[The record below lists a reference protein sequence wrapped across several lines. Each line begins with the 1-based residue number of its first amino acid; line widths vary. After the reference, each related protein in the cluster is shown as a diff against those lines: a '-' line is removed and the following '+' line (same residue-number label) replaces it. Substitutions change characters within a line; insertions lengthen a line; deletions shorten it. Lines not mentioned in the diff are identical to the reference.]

1 MKKKVL
7 IIFKYPHEWNEEV
20 IKKLE
25 NNYKVEFLYINEL
38 KSKYF
43 KGIIDEINVLI
54 KSKDIEITVFDA
66 DYYKFIN
73 LFFIK
78 EINSKKKILI
88 TQDDLELHE
97 LNAVTASSCDVILS
111 ACPLSVLKY
120 KEKGY
125 DSYYFPPENLKINEN
140 NYQKRDYDVIFF
152 GHLTPDRKE
161 ILDYISNAGISVKIL
176 GNEIGGLRLPRD
188 KFLETIKKAKIVL
201 NLSKSRDAKSIRN
214 YSSESIYRFF
224 YQIKGRI
231 WDAGLNG
238 VLCVSEYSPGQELLF
253 ENNEIPTFYEK
264 DECVKILKELLNN
277 EELLSMYKNKFLS
290 KVKILSE
297 KFNNFDTIYQAIEK
311 PAKKRFIINK
321 VPYWYLRIVAKQIL
335 LRNLKLINLLK
346 AVLQFKIIFKILKKS
361 NFITK
366 VLVIFESI
374 INIIWYSII
383 LTFKSK

>member
-1 MKKKVL
+1 MKKKAL

-43 KGIIDEINVLI
+43 KGIIDEINFLI

-140 NYQKRDYDVIFF
+140 NYQKKDYDVIFF

-224 YQIKGRI
+224 YQLKG
-231 WDAGLNG
+231 GL
-238 VLCVSEYSPGQELLF
+238 
-253 ENNEIPTFYEK
+253 
-264 DECVKILKELLNN
+264 
-277 EELLSMYKNKFLS
+277 
-290 KVKILSE
+290 KVK
-297 KFNNFDTIYQAIEK
+297 
-311 PAKKRFIINK
+311 
-321 VPYWYLRIVAKQIL
+321 L
-335 LRNLKLINLLK
+335 L
-346 AVLQFKIIFKILKKS
+346 
-361 NFITK
+361 
-366 VLVIFESI
+366 
-374 INIIWYSII
+374 
-383 LTFKSK
+383 